1 MFIECQYQQIKWQ
14 IRLPGGQPANS
25 KGKVFVVALLIVI
38 FNNCP
43 MDDKRKVK
51 KLLTR
56 QNRIQEKVILAVMK

>member
-14 IRLPGGQPANS
+14 IRLPDGQPANS

-38 FNNCP
+38 FNCP

-51 KLLTR
+51 KLSTR